1 MNIEK
6 RINTHRVDEIYDKAY
21 EWVLSNGPTIII
33 GLIILFVGLWLIK
46 MLKSRIRRHMSKKE
60 VHSSLQPFFLS
71 VSITGLNIL
80 LVVIVMNIMGIGVTL
95 FTTILGALTVAAGLA
110 LSGTFQNF
118 AGGILILLL
127 KPFDL
132 DDSILAQGQ
141 DGKVM
146 SIQIFYTEL
155 LTADNKTVIIPN
167 GKLFNEV
174 ITNVTREGKR
184 RLDFE
189 LKLEYAVD
197 VDNVKEVIL
206 KAIKKTKNIMGMPA
220 ASVGVFALELDGI
233 RFTVRVWVEP
243 ANFLSAK
250 LELQENVIK
259 DLKAA
264 GIKLPGVTLPVP
276 QPAVEAAE
284 GEEEKPA

>member
-6 RINTHRVDEIYDKAY
+6 KIYPNKVDEIYDKAY
-21 EWVLSNGPTIII
+21 DWILNHGPGIIAGI
-33 GLIILFVGLWLIK
+33 IILFVGLWLIR
-46 MLKSRIRRHMSKKE
+46 MLKSRIRKHMSTKE

-80 LVVIVMNIMGIGVTL
+80 LVIVVLQIMGIGVTL
-95 FTTILGALTVAAGLA
+95 FTTIFGALTVAAGLA

-141 DGKVM
+141 DGKVI
-146 SIQIFYTEL
+146 SIQIFYTVL

-189 LKLEYAVD
+189 LKLEYAAD
-197 VDNVKEVIL
+197 VDKVKEVIL
-206 KAIKKTKNIMGMPA
+206 AAIKKTKNILDTPES
-220 ASVGVFALELDGI
+220 SVGVYALELDGV
-233 RFTVRVWVEP
+233 RYTVRVWVAP
-243 ANFLSAK
+243 AYFLSAK
-250 LELQENVIK
+250 LELQETVIK

-264 GIKLPGVTLPVP
+264 GVKLPGI
-276 QPAVEAAE
+276 AAPTPPPPP
-284 GEEEKPA
+284 EEKEEQETMHA

>member
-1 MNIEK
+1 MIAEK
-6 RINTHRVDEIYDKAY
+6 VYNNKLEKLYDKAY
-21 EWVLSNGPTIII
+21 DWVLNHGPNIVIGII
-33 GLIILFVGLWLIK
+33 LLFVGLWLIK
-46 MLKSRIRRHMSKKE
+46 WLKSRIRSHMSKKE
-60 VHSSLQPFFLS
+60 IHSSLQPFFLS
-71 VSITGLNIL
+71 LSITGLNVL
-80 LVVIVMNIMGIGVTL
+80 LIVLVMQVVGIGISL
-95 FTTILGALTVAAGLA
+95 FTTILGAFTVAAGLA

-127 KPFDL
+127 KPFEL

-141 DGKVM
+141 DGKVI
-146 SIQIFYTEL
+146 SIQIFYTVL

-197 VDNVKEVIL
+197 VDAVKAAIYQ
-206 KAIKKTKNIMGMPA
+206 AIKETQNLMDTPA
-220 ASVGVFALELDGI
+220 ANVGVIALELDGI
-233 RFTVRVWVEP
+233 RFTIRVWVEP
-243 ANFLSAK
+243 AHFLSAK
-250 LELQENVIK
+250 LELQEKIVK

-264 GIKLPGVTLPVP
+264 GIKLPGVALPVP
-276 QPAVEAAE
+276 AAPE
-284 GEEEKPA
+284 DGEENKVEHTA